1 MNSISEIQRQIKS
14 FNKAYKRAIEKGTL
28 KGDFLAT
35 TVDLVDYERMTMQG
49 YAKAGKTYL
58 ENLSYKDLLSYSDDI
73 KQAKGI
79 IELVNLSDRI
89 DISGA
94 KDWKSLLWKIYDR
107 IDVHKSLDSDQIYAV
122 TEGISQIDY
131 KKLALELI
139 KYEKDPNYGQSD
151 FDEWFNEQAGMDW
164 EDNLDEYRRKR
175 DES

>member
-35 TVDLVDYERMTMQG
+35 TVDLVDYERMTMRG

-58 ENLSYKDLLSYSDDI
+58 ENMSYKDLLSYSDDI
-73 KQAKGI
+73 KQAKGV
-79 IELVNLSDRI
+79 IELVNLSSEI
-89 DISGA
+89 DIAGA
-94 KDWKSLLWKIYDR
+94 KDWKSLLWKLYDR
-107 IDVHKSLDSDQIYAV
+107 IDIHKSLDSDQIFAV
-122 TEGISQIDY
+122 TEGVAQIDY

-139 KYEKDPNYGQSD
+139 KYESNPNYGQSD
-151 FDEWFNEQAGMDW
+151 FDEWFSEQAGLNW
-164 EDNLDEYRRKR
+164 ESDLEKYREKR